1 MCKEKAKLKSI
12 DLELLKKAK
21 NGDHFAMD
29 KILDENKYLVN
40 AIARKYYLFG
50 GEKED
55 LIQEGMIGFFK
66 AINSYDESKCD
77 NFVPFAIKIIE
88 REIIDT
94 IRTANTKKNQILNDT
109 ILIDD
114 NEILP
119 SDGCPEEDIIESES
133 FKELEDEI
141 YKHLSTFEK
150 SVVDLFL
157 KGYTYQDIAVSMG
170 KSAKSIDNAL
180 TRIKG
185 KLKFLKE
192 RL

>member
-1 MCKEKAKLKSI
+1 MKSI

-21 NGDHFAMD
+21 NCDHFAMD
-29 KILDENKYLVN
+29 KILNENKYLVN
-40 AIARKYYLFG
+40 AVARKYYLLG

-66 AINSYDESKCD
+66 AINGYDESKCD
-77 NFVPFAIKIIE
+77 NFIAFAIKIIE
-88 REIIDT
+88 REIIDM
-94 IRTANTKKNQILNDT
+94 IRSANTHKNQILNDT

-150 SVVDLFL
+150 NVVGLFL

-170 KSAKSIDNAL
+170 KSSKSIDNAL